1 MINELI
7 REFSIADELTF
18 AEISSGFPVIKIN
31 NIHASAAISLYG
43 GQLLEYK
50 PHDQVEEVI
59 WLSDQAV
66 YKNNKAIRGGIPI
79 CWPWFG
85 DFNEQDFLL
94 ADGSLLAE
102 DSSPVED
109 SSPAEDSILVEDS
122 SSVEDFTPAHGY
134 ARITFWEV
142 QSTQRLSDGG
152 MQVVLHMP
160 CDEKCQQF
168 KTSHAHF
175 ECDLTL
181 SITVGKYLKLDL
193 LTVNQGQQFVPLSEA
208 LHSYFNVSD
217 IHKINIQGLEKL
229 TYLDKLN
236 SGQPCLQEGK
246 LQFKSETDSVFV
258 DTDGEIHLIDQALN
272 RKIIITKEN
281 SNSTIIWNPWQKKSS
296 FMSDMSKQA
305 WQSMVCIEPANVH
318 NNKILLGP
326 GQKHQLSTLIAVQ
339 NLS

>member
-18 AEISSGFPVIKIN
+18 AEISPGFPVIKIN
-31 NIHASAAISLYG
+31 NIHASATISLYG

-50 PHDQVEEVI
+50 PHDQAEEVI

-66 YKNNKAIRGGIPI
+66 YKKNKAIRGGIPI

-85 DFNEQDFLL
+85 DFDEQDFLL
-94 ADGSLLAE
+94 AEGT
-102 DSSPVED
+102 SPVED
-109 SSPAEDSILVEDS
+109 SIQVEDSTQVEDSIQVEDS
-122 SSVEDFTPAHGY
+122 TPAHGY

-152 MQVVLHMP
+152 TQVVLHMP
-160 CDEKCQQF
+160 CQEKCQQF
-168 KTSHAHF
+168 KTSHEYF

-181 SITVGKYLKLDL
+181 TITVSKNLKLDL
-193 LTVNQGQQFVPLSEA
+193 LTVNQGQQFAPLSEA
-208 LHSYFNVSD
+208 LHSYFTVSD
-217 IHKINIQGLEKL
+217 IQKINILGLEQM

-236 SGQPCLQEGK
+236 SGQSCLQETS

-281 SNSTIIWNPWQKKSS
+281 SKSTVIWNPWQEKAS
-296 FMSDMSKQA
+296 FMGDMPEQG

-326 GQKHQLSTLIAVQ
+326 GQTHQLSTLIAVEK
-339 NLS
+339 LR